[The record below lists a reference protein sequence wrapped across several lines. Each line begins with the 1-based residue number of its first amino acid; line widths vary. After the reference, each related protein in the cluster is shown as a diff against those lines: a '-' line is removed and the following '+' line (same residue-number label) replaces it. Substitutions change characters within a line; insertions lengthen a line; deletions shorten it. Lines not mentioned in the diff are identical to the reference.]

1 MLFCLP
7 YLYVLLGV
15 LYKTDRS
22 AIWMR
27 FDSHEK
33 VIELSGYGSLDVT
46 RVHSVTVASNVMA
59 VQSLD
64 KPLNWASNVRQ
75 LGGEV
80 MCICAP

>member
-1 MLFCLP
+1 MLFCSP
-7 YLYVLLGV
+7 YLYVLPGV
-15 LYKTDRS
+15 LYKTDHS

-46 RVHSVTVASNVMA
+46 RVHSVTVASNVMS

-75 LGGEV
+75 PGEV
-80 MCICAP
+80 I